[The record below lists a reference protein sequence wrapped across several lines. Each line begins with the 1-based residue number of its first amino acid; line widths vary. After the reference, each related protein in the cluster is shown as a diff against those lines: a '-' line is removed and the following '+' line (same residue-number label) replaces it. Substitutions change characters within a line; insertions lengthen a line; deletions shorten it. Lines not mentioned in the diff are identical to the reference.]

1 MLFSGQQR
9 GDLRRAYFDAWRRH
23 RAGELLTPLDSQ
35 IAQIIAE
42 HPEYHAWFESEQN
55 VHRDFPAGSGD
66 NPFLHLGLHLALR
79 DQVTTDRPPGLR
91 SACTALAARHGQ
103 HPAEHR
109 LMEVLARVLWD
120 AQRAGRPPDEQQ
132 YLDEIRRLR

>member
-1 MLFSGQQR
+1 
-9 GDLRRAYFDAWRRH
+9 
-23 RAGELLTPLDSQ
+23 
-35 IAQIIAE
+35 
-42 HPEYHAWFESEQN
+42 
-55 VHRDFPAGSGD
+55 
-66 NPFLHLGLHLALR
+66 LHLALR

-91 SACTALAARHGQ
+91 AACTALATRHGQ